1 MNQSVNKNILFECF
15 SGRATPLQ
23 KKLIEQWL
31 LEDNNREI
39 YYEWL
44 DEWEKQSLQ
53 LVNDTNRS
61 FEKLMAKIS
70 KNQEIMF
77 VSDEDTFQKNR
88 FKKRF
93 IVAIAASFLLF
104 LSVVFLTK
112 DYLFYQHFETDF
124 GETKKVKLPD
134 NSEVTL
140 NAKSTLKFAR
150 FGFNDNVREVY
161 LTGEASFTVKHTIDN
176 QRFIVKTDK
185 NFEVEVLGT
194 EFNVNVRQTKAKVV
208 LNKGKVQFNYQEG
221 KTAKQITMKPGDL
234 ITLDSTGH
242 ANLKQ
247 IPKPQI
253 YSAWKDH
260 RFIFEQTPMREV
272 ATMIQE
278 NFGLKIEFR
287 EEVLSRKT
295 ISGAFHAE
303 NADELLQVI
312 SELLE
317 INFNRQ
323 NNNVIFFE

>member
-1 MNQSVNKNILFECF
+1 MDQSVNKNILFESF
-15 SGRATPLQ
+15 SDRATPLQ

-39 YYEWL
+39 YYESL

-53 LVNDTNRS
+53 LVNDTNTS
-61 FEKLMAKIS
+61 FEKLMVKIS
-70 KNQEIMF
+70 RNQEITL
-77 VSDEDTFQKNR
+77 VSEEIILRKIR
-88 FKKRF
+88 FKNHF
-93 IVAIAASFLLF
+93 IVATAATFLLF
-104 LSVVFLTK
+104 VSAVFLMK
-112 DYLFYQHFETDF
+112 DYLFYQHFETNF
-124 GETKKVKLPD
+124 GETKRVKLPD
-134 NSEVTL
+134 SSEVTL
-140 NAKSTLKFAR
+140 NANSTLKFAR
-150 FGFNDNVREVY
+150 FGFNDAIREVY
-161 LTGEASFTVKHTIDN
+161 LTGEASFIVKHTIDN

-194 EFNVNVRQTKAKVV
+194 DFNVNVRQTEAKVV

-221 KTAKQITMKPGDL
+221 KTVKQIMMKPGDL
-234 ITLDSTGH
+234 ITLDSKGH

-247 IPKPQI
+247 ILQPQI
-253 YSAWKDH
+253 YSAWKEH

-272 ATMIQE
+272 AMMIQE

-287 EEVLSRKT
+287 EENLSKKT
-295 ISGAFHAE
+295 ISGTFHAE